1 MSRRYSFEEDLPQ
14 PYSHS
19 LSPQHTQPYDPPPQQ
34 PPSQLYDPPL
44 HPQPPQPYDPPPYDQ
59 ILPSFNPA
67 THPESAFNRLRAERR
82 YSREGTAPV
91 PAPPPHRDTEGRS
104 RGREL
109 GFTNSGVSNVTPG
122 VDNFGEQ
129 AAGGLTGIAMSVAD
143 HNARESGLEALRNTP
158 GYDGQRDMYPYDDY
172 QHQRPPPRQEQS
184 SSSLAPL
191 GAAAFPPGMATPQ
204 SRSTISRSPP
214 QSYHEPYAD
223 TPYRYSR
230 NLDPSMTDFDPSTI
244 EDDGDDGL
252 EYRQPNRGSMMNLA
266 SNSDRNVPAGA
277 AVAGGAA
284 AGGILGSLGG
294 VVGKSGAKG
303 TQYNPVA
310 GAGNYNM
317 GEEKGSE
324 WLKKQSPGNSK
335 RKRWTIIILVG
346 LAIAAAIVGGTVG
359 GVLGNQRR
367 TNKANSDSSQ
377 SASDDTKDNG
387 VLDKDSDDIKAL
399 MNNKDLHKV
408 FPGMDYTPMYT
419 QYPDCLTYP
428 ASQNN
433 VTRDV
438 AVLSQLTNTI
448 RLYGTDCNQTELVL
462 ESIDKLGLNDQIKV
476 WMGVWQ
482 DTNKTTNARQL
493 QQMYDIFD
501 KYGADQFIGV
511 IVGNEILF
519 RKDMNITE
527 LGTLITDVRTNLTAK
542 NIKLPI
548 AAADL
553 GDNWTAAFAAQV
565 DYLMANIHPFFAG
578 TDSKAAAAWTW
589 NFWQE
594 KDVVLK
600 TDLTKNII
608 SETGWPSTGGTD
620 CGEAT
625 TCPGAGSVAGIS
637 QMNDFM
643 DGWVCDALANGT
655 NYFWFEAFDEPWK
668 FKFNTAGKGWEDQW
682 GLMDVNR
689 NLKPGVTIPD
699 CGGKVVS

>member
-19 LSPQHTQPYDPPPQQ
+19 HSPQHTQPYDPPPQQ
-34 PPSQLYDPPL
+34 PQSQLYDPPL
-44 HPQPPQPYDPPPYDQ
+44 HPQPYDPPPYDQ
-59 ILPSFNPA
+59 TLPSFNPA
-67 THPESAFNRLRAERR
+67 THPESSFNRLRAERR

-109 GFTNSGVSNVTPG
+109 GYTNSGVSNVTPG

-158 GYDGQRDMYPYDDY
+158 GYDEQRDMYPYDDY

-266 SNSDRNVPAGA
+266 PNSDRNVPAGP

-294 VVGKSGAKG
+294 VVGKKGAKG
-303 TQYNPVA
+303 AQYNPVA

-346 LAIAAAIVGGTVG
+346 LAITAAIVGGTIG

-367 TNKANSDSSQ
+367 TNKTNSDSSQ

-668 FKFNTAGKGWEDQW
+668 FKF
-682 GLMDVNR
+682 
-689 NLKPGVTIPD
+689 
-699 CGGKVVS
+699 